1 MPTLDDLKTKA
12 AAADELFMTTKRTT
26 GQATYPLWFVHDG
39 QRLYILS
46 AESSSEVWDVKRDPK
61 VDVAIGAP
69 GSPDRLAMQADVMPD
84 PAWVPQMVDLLKKKY
99 GAKHADRMARTAES
113 AKGGHVV
120 IKLKPV

>member
-1 MPTLDDLKTKA
+1 MYVEAIAEAITSSA
-12 AAADELFMTTKRTT
+12 ALRLARAASYE
-26 GQATYPLWFVHDG
+26 AA
-39 QRLYILS
+39 